1 MGHFASGVTVMTT
14 AVGGRL
20 HGMTVSAF
28 ASVSLEPLLLL
39 VVVERST
46 LMHQL
51 VMDSQAFAVNILGE
65 RGEATSR
72 FFADNARLAAPEFR
86 PDGYHLGT
94 TGAPLLNEATGYLEA
109 TVHSTMAAG
118 DHSIIV
124 GQVIA
129 LEIVSE
135 EGPLIYYRS
144 GYRRLHG

>member
-51 VMDSQAFAVNILGE
+51 VMDSRAFAVNILGE
-65 RGEATSR
+65 HGEATSR

-86 PDGYHLGT
+86 PDGYRLGT

-124 GQVIA
+124 GRVIA
-129 LEIVSE
+129 LKIVSE